1 MCVCVCVS
9 VELDNLKQ
17 QIQELKQRNVG
28 ATGGVYAGE
37 QRGGSTSAAP
47 SSRGKGGGAHA
58 SLVFESIPEGGGGD
72 GEDSL
77 NTSLNDS
84 QPSKLNT
91 PLNTAPAAALSEV
104 HALAQPQPAPQ
115 VYTHAPCTRTRLF
128 YASDMHASS
137 TRVTPQTPPEAGG
150 QEDAVK
156 GAKVRGEG
164 GGGAGRGGGGGG
176 GGGGEG
182 GRFGGDVP
190 EKRKPTTEKEK
201 QMLSQLVEEHLRLRD
216 ERCVTLLVHAVCVKL
231 LVHAVCVKLL
241 VHAALSY

>member
-1 MCVCVCVS
+1 MCVCVCVCVS

-28 ATGGVYAGE
+28 ATGGVYAGR
-37 QRGGSTSAAP
+37 QRGASTSAAP
-47 SSRGKGGGAHA
+47 SSRGKEGGAHA

-84 QPSKLNT
+84 QPSKVNT
-91 PLNTAPAAALSEV
+91 PLNAAPSAAFSDV
-104 HALAQPQPAPQ
+104 HAPAQPQPAPQ
-115 VYTHAPCTRTRLF
+115 VYTHAPYTRTRLLRT
-128 YASDMHASS
+128 SDMHASS
-137 TRVTPQTPPEAGG
+137 MRVTPQTPQEVGG
-150 QEDAVK
+150 LEDAVK

-164 GGGAGRGGGGGG
+164 VGGAGRGGGGGG
-176 GGGGEG
+176 GGGG

-216 ERCVTLLVHAVCVKL
+216 ERCVSC
-231 LVHAVCVKLL
+231 
-241 VHAALSY
+241 